1 MRHDWS
7 ERVLR
12 NSSCPVSGIPVVLLS
27 NAKQTIEI
35 QMKYMSK
42 NIARYLIAD
51 LQGGR
56 RCDDAFVA

>member
-1 MRHDWS
+1 
-7 ERVLR
+7 VLR